1 MLVKNFLSQSEGG
14 ESTTNA
20 QAWLFFEVFL
30 RIVSVFY
37 IQMQKNVQ
45 QAVKYKISKR

>member
-30 RIVSVFY
+30 CTVSVFY
-37 IQMQKNVQ
+37 IQMQKMYSRQLNI
-45 QAVKYKISKR
+45 K